1 MSTCL
6 SLIVRQRN
14 FFPLL
19 AGSLLLSVVPS
30 LSLAASPA
38 VAHEKFTRQSAGASV
53 RQTPKSYVGD
63 AVVVNAASYLPG
75 ISPGG
80 LVTIFGHNLTDVNGI
95 VLAGTDPFPDQ
106 LAGVSVL
113 INGIYAP
120 IFGVAYANGEDQISV
135 QVPYSTATGPSAA
148 EVQVYNH
155 SALVADFITDSYV
168 EDPGIFMYNGTY
180 AIAVRYSDGSLVGP
194 DNPAY
199 PGDILTVYT
208 TGLGPLSQNLTDGY
222 GAPSNPLAYTVDPF
236 QMDVNGQPVDVLFS
250 GLAPGF
256 VGLYQLNVQ
265 LPQNLPAGTLN
276 MQIYS
281 QYANSGVA
289 LLPVN

>member
-1 MSTCL
+1 MSTC
-6 SLIVRQRN
+6 SLPIFRKRHLFQL
-14 FFPLL
+14 F
-19 AGSLLLSVVPS
+19 ASSLLLSVVPS
-30 LSLAASPA
+30 VSMAASPT
-38 VAHEKFTRQSAGASV
+38 VAHEKFTRQSAGASL
-53 RQTPKSYVGD
+53 RQTTKSSYGD

-135 QVPYSTATGPSAA
+135 QVPYSTATGPGSA

-155 SALVADFITDSYV
+155 STLVADLITDSFV
-168 EDPGIFMYNGTY
+168 EDPGIFIYNGTY
-180 AIAVRYSDGSLVGP
+180 AVAVRYDDGSLVGP
-194 DNPAY
+194 NNPAH

-208 TGLGPLSQNLTDGY
+208 TGLGPLSENLTDGY

-236 QMDVNGQPVDVLFS
+236 QMDVNGQQVEVLFS

-256 VGLYQLNVQ
+256 VGLYQLNVR
-265 LPQNLPAGTLN
+265 LPRNLPFGTLN

-289 LLPVN
+289 LLPVD